1 MNACSAETIPLFN
14 ALALSRLLTPG
25 SGLICFRGGVVRA
38 LGMVTFRGVSFGKFV
53 SAGSA
58 EAYAFATLC
67 VAVSAVARWV
77 PGLWFEGVVPF
88 ATFFPAVLLAALV
101 GGIGSGIFAAIAG
114 GTIAWWAF
122 LPPPMTFLPLKPGQ
136 VVSLIAYLITCMII
150 VWAAEHYRRLTKRLE
165 DEEKFRELAVEEL
178 AHRLKNKVATIQ
190 SIVSLRLREDPQA
203 RDEIVNCL
211 GALRATDDL
220 IIAAQGKGARIGD
233 ILSTEL
239 RPYDGA
245 RISIDGPET
254 LLSPKLALTMAL
266 LFHELATNAAK
277 YGALSLSVGKISVRW
292 SCSDS
297 WLRLEWRESEGPPV
311 TVPNHR
317 GFGTR
322 LFLRALEQFGGK
334 VDATFAP
341 TGLICKLSVPLSELT
356 PSIVPS
362 ASHAP
367 AVLAA
372 ETRPKIT

>member
-1 MNACSAETIPLFN
+1 MFA
-14 ALALSRLLTPG
+14 
-25 SGLICFRGGVVRA
+25 
-38 LGMVTFRGVSFGKFV
+38 FRGVSFGKFV

-67 VAVSAVARWV
+67 VAVAAVVRWV
-77 PGLWFEGVVPF
+77 AGLWFESVVPF

-101 GGIGSGIFAAIAG
+101 G
-114 GTIAWWAF
+114 
-122 LPPPMTFLPLKPGQ
+122 
-136 VVSLIAYLITCMII
+136 LIAYLITCLII
-150 VWAAEHYRRLTKRLE
+150 VWTAEHYRRLTKRLE

-245 RISIDGPET
+245 RISIDGPEI

-297 WLRLEWRESEGPPV
+297 WLRLEWRESEGPQV
-311 TVPNHR
+311 TVPNHL
-317 GFGTR
+317 GFVTQ
-322 LFLRALEQFGGK
+322 LFL
-334 VDATFAP
+334 
-341 TGLICKLSVPLSELT
+341 
-356 PSIVPS
+356 
-362 ASHAP
+362 
-367 AVLAA
+367 
-372 ETRPKIT
+372 